1 MTNESS
7 PIYVT
12 PTSAMNE
19 KNQADDMYRAPVVRK
34 DLHEE
39 KALEKISVEFAHF
52 LDCSPVP
59 TFVLDLNHV
68 ITHWNKA
75 CEHVLGF
82 SSDFMLETK
91 KQWMPFY
98 RTQRPVLADLMLHN
112 KVEEDVF
119 GLFNDKIKPSFLAKG
134 ACEVDA
140 YFENLGES
148 GLWLHFTAAPLLN
161 KQGDIIGAIQTL
173 EDITERKE
181 AEKSLRLAH
190 SDLEILVKKRTAQL
204 AEANIQLELDIS
216 EREKIESELIRRNND
231 LTELNSQLFK
241 AQEQLVQS
249 EKLASIGQLAAGVAH
264 EINNPIG
271 YIFSNFTTL
280 ENYISQLFEM
290 IHAYENVEQHITA
303 ASVIAEIKDI
313 KEKIEL
319 EYLKEDI
326 PELMLQS
333 KEGIGR
339 VRKIVQDLKDFSR
352 IDSNQE
358 WQWSNLHEGMNSTLN
373 IVNNE
378 IKYKADVIKEFGDIP
393 DVECLPSQI
402 NQVIMNLVMNAT
414 HAIGAERGR
423 IVIRTSREN
432 DNAKIVVEDNGSGI
446 PKDILSKI
454 FDPFF
459 TTKPIGKG
467 TGLGLSLSY
476 GIIQK
481 HNGHIEVV
489 SELGKGTSFIIT
501 LPIKHDYAES
511 DDEGQANEP

>member
-1 MTNESS
+1 MTFPADANSNSDPDPDAANVAVDALKEA
-7 PIYVT
+7 
-12 PTSAMNE
+12 TSK
-19 KNQADDMYRAPVVRK
+19 KNS
-34 DLHEE
+34 
-39 KALEKISVEFAHF
+39 IEFANF

-59 TFVLDLNHV
+59 TFVLDNDHV

-75 CEHVLGF
+75 CEHVIGYT
-82 SSDFMLETK
+82 SEYMLATK
-91 KQWMPFY
+91 NQWMPFY
-98 RTQRPVLADLMLHN
+98 RYQRPVLADLILLN
-112 KVEEDVF
+112 KVDEDTY
-119 GLFNDKIKPSFLAKG
+119 GLYSDKVKPSFLAKG
-134 ACEVDA
+134 AYEVDA
-140 YFENLGES
+140 YFENLGKN
-148 GLWLHFTAAPLLN
+148 GLWLHFTAAPLFN
-161 KQGDIIGAIQTL
+161 MQDEIIGAIQTL

-181 AEKSLRLAH
+181 AEKGLRLAH
-190 SDLEILVKKRTAQL
+190 ADLELLVKKRTAQL
-204 AEANIQLELDIS
+204 AEANQQLEVDIR

-231 LTELNSQLFK
+231 LTELNTKLFK

-280 ENYISQLFEM
+280 ESYIKQLFEM
-290 IHAYENVEQHITA
+290 IRAYEYIEQYIT
-303 ASVIAEIKDI
+303 SPVMICEINDL

-319 EYLKEDI
+319 KYLKEDI

-333 KEGIGR
+333 KEGIDR

-358 WQWSNLHEGMNSTLN
+358 WQWSNLHDGMDSTLN

-378 IKYKADVIKEFGDIP
+378 IKYKADVVKEYGVIP
-393 DVECLPSQI
+393 DVECLPSQL

-414 HAIGAERGR
+414 HAIGSGRGR
-423 IVIRTSREN
+423 IVIRTSQVD
-432 DNAKIVVEDNGSGI
+432 DNVRIVVEDNGSGI
-446 PKDILSKI
+446 PQEIISKI

-476 GIIQK
+476 GIIKK
-481 HNGHIEVV
+481 HNGHIEVA
-489 SELGKGTSFIIT
+489 SEPGKGTSFSIT
-501 LPIKHDYAES
+501 LPIHHDYAISDQES
-511 DDEGQANEP
+511 DSNES